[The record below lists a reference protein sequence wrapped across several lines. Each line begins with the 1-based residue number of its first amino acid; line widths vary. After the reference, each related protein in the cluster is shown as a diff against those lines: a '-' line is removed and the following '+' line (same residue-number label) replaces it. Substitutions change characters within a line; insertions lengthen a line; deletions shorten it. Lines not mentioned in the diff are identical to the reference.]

1 MTKLNKNMLE
11 RGGLMIEA
19 LAMLGLIAVVTP
31 TMYKKSAE
39 RTLEVEDINTA
50 TTVRTYM
57 NAVEAF
63 MNNEYGTLMGQP
75 ELNADGQIADPNARR
90 GFFYESAD
98 DVTIG
103 RPIGSRDFHGQAGDP
118 VLRLDLQQ
126 DLTPYLPYHFETNN
140 PLYDYAQ
147 PEAVIVK
154 NGNNLTAFVQFP
166 ARQGQADGIGQ
177 ERTAR
182 IASLVGAT
190 GGYVL
195 SDGQQA
201 RGVGGVWSLNNDN
214 MNALFTNGAGNPY
227 SLVTASA
234 NVAMDTNGG
243 QLDNDKYLQ
252 RTREDDTDA
261 EGDELWR
268 NTMRTDLYMGGN
280 LNEDSNETQN
290 TNNQDNNTKHSIRS
304 IQSMIVGAE
313 KAPEVGRL
321 NPDKTPALDANN
333 HQIMD
338 EVTNYG
344 LYIYGTDGENY
355 ADAYIG
361 GALQAVANELY
372 VSTGRKIGEGAAPT
386 EEGAPDERY
395 GGAQF
400 LFGRVSD
407 DEYNTEIRGNGDIM
421 NMGSQGWI
429 YANLMSGNDHNRVTI
444 GGDGGIS
451 MDYYSQNKTT
461 SKKDEFHMALGE
473 TLLIGEYGK
482 NSGSNPSD
490 IENSYV
496 SIFADES
503 GAPWGYRSTTNAAGA
518 EAQVTGSLID
528 NMYGTT
534 STENPET
541 GETQTSSVAPNF
553 PVAIGANT
561 KVEGTLA
568 AAQMDTNRLRAANLE
583 AGSQKISDK
592 HKWLRADSTGV
603 FIRSPQ
609 AYYENN
615 LYGAGPGMSIVQNG
629 ILMTSNRS
637 RFVDGGAETTIN
649 GKGGGAYLMMKGTQG
664 YNAVA
669 EFGTQYIK
677 DTTTDAGRNTRIRVN
692 DSDVTGRYIDFI
704 FENKIA
710 GTGTTYDQNVQLRF
724 NTPYSPTQ
732 PDENQIAMTANPNN
746 GKKAG
751 DLVIQSQK
759 GAPKTD
765 GTADPS
771 KLRIRNSEVSV
782 DMLGNDMIIQQADS
796 SRRAKHKDATNK
808 ITTWQK
814 DEFRTIFQGGHVVL
828 NKANLKVYNESTKG
842 GFFVRGN
849 NAEDS
854 GGDSSVGAIKN
865 SYVDGEDAKYMAA
878 MHGNILF
885 TGAGMEKFGTG
896 VGATGKDRSGVK
908 YASFGA
914 YDRDAAVNIIADD
927 NATGDNTKYGS
938 VLVIDKNMYSS
949 NGGDFSIKSGAKL
962 DPKKNNDY
970 VGFDDVAYKADYQFR
985 DGDTNKGLMGGA
997 IYMRRGMMEI
1007 LPDSYK
1013 ANGKGNDADTGA
1025 GIVKAARFVANNNDY
1040 DTSGNPAYRVPVLV
1054 NDVAG
1059 TYEDDKYERY
1069 DTYMVNPAYTS
1080 VMHDIKLTTRGG
1092 ARLSD
1097 ILPDF
1102 INKGIYVANNT
1113 IKENANQ
1120 RKMEFELSSGL
1131 TVKNF
1136 TDEASVDE
1144 PVSPFMG
1151 AVPAPQCPPG
1161 YGRVITVAPV
1171 SFEMSQA
1178 GTPKLS
1184 DMNGFSTFY
1193 AATDDPLPEK
1203 MKAGGKNNHSST
1215 TQDSGLV
1222 DTKDN
1227 AAGDDGGVMS
1237 PSHELKYRELEWDPS
1252 DVTITANVSGG
1263 ADAEET
1269 NKTIKDISY
1278 NNKGVVNIS
1287 TLAAGKDSEGKPRRV
1302 KAYVLATATKDEDN
1316 VFKPLTFQQSTFLK
1330 TAAVPLVQGCKT
1342 LFGDGQ
1348 AEINTK
1354 CGKDSYVRAWAVLMG
1369 FIYPEKYYK
1378 TIIDAMSPNVGIFAN
1393 QGGTETFYWNIFPV
1407 LRDHLEAYAT
1417 VYCYYD
1423 RTNLYKHNAST
1434 GVLYVDPYDHLH
1446 HPPTGYKKTNREDIT
1461 EAEKNYLNRLNDP
1474 TLKYNETW

>member
-75 ELNADGQIADPNARR
+75 ELNADGQIANPNDRR

-98 DVTIG
+98 DVALN
-103 RPIGSRDFHGQAGDP
+103 RPIGSRDFHGNAGDP
-118 VLRLDLQQ
+118 VLELEVADLE
-126 DLTPYLPYHFETNN
+126 PYLPYHFEANN
-140 PLYDYAQ
+140 PLYDYAAPQ
-147 PEAVIVK
+147 ARIVK

-201 RGVGGVWSLNNDN
+201 RGVGGVWSLDNNN
-214 MNALFTNGAGNPY
+214 MNALFGGAGNPY

-290 TNNQDNNTKHSIRS
+290 TNGQDNNTKHSIRS

-313 KAPEVGRL
+313 KAPEVGRQ
-321 NPDKTPALDANN
+321 NPDGTPVNDEGG

-344 LYIYGTDGENY
+344 LYIYGTGTDNKDY
-355 ADAYIG
+355 ADAYIN

-372 VSTGRKIGEGAAPT
+372 ASKGRMIGEGPAPA
-386 EEGAPDERY
+386 EGSPDERY

-400 LFGRVSD
+400 LFGRESD
-407 DEYNTEIRGNGDIM
+407 SEYNTEIRGNGDIM

-429 YANLMSGNDHNRVTI
+429 YANLMNENEQNSVTI
-444 GGDGGIS
+444 GGEYGIA
-451 MDYYSQNKTT
+451 MDYTP
-461 SKKDEFHMALGE
+461 AGE
-473 TLLIGEYGK
+473 TSTENVLDIAIGNTVQISEHGK
-482 NSGSNPSD
+482 KTDGSNPSNV
-490 IENSYV
+490 EASSVN
-496 SIFADES
+496 IFYDGDAADEKD
-503 GAPWGYRSTTNAAGA
+503 APWGYRTTINASGA
-518 EAQVTGSLID
+518 DVQVTNKSLVHD
-528 NMYGTT
+528 MYVKTTT
-534 STENPET
+534 SEGVTTTT
-541 GETQTSSVAPNF
+541 GVEPNF

-583 AGSQKISDK
+583 AGSEKVGDAR
-592 HKWLRADSTGV
+592 KWLKATQDGV
-603 FIRSPQ
+603 FIRSPK
-609 AYYENN
+609 AYLDNGT
-615 LYGAGPGMSIVQNG
+615 YGAGPGMTVSHDG
-629 ILMTSNRS
+629 ILMSSNRS
-637 RFVDGGAETTIN
+637 RYATMYEETVEVDGN
-649 GKGGGAYLMMKGTQG
+649 GGGAYLIMNGPEGNSRAEIGAQYNQNGNMRGTRVQVAG
-664 YNAVA
+664 GTNSDSINFVFDGGKNASMP
-669 EFGTQYIK
+669 
-677 DTTTDAGRNTRIRVN
+677 VN
-692 DSDVTGRYIDFI
+692 YKNSKLSLTST
-704 FENKIA
+704 NM
-710 GTGTTYDQNVQLRF
+710 TN
-724 NTPYSPTQ
+724 
-732 PDENQIAMTANPNN
+732 NQIIMTANKNN
-746 GKKAG
+746 EKAG
-751 DLVIQSQK
+751 DLIIQADKGDMSENTEAPSQLK
-759 GAPKTD
+759 
-765 GTADPS
+765 
-771 KLRIRNSEVSV
+771 IRNSEVSI
-782 DMLGNDMIIQQADS
+782 DMLGNDMVIQQAAS
-796 SRRAKHKDATNK
+796 SRRAAHVNDADHSNTAWNNN
-808 ITTWQK
+808 
-814 DEFRTIFQGGHVVL
+814 EFRTIFQGGHVVL
-828 NKANLKVYNESTKG
+828 NAANLKVYNKTNKG
-842 GFFVRGN
+842 GLFVRGN
-849 NAEDS
+849 SDTDS
-854 GGDSSVGAIKN
+854 GGDSSVGAITN
-865 SYVDGEDAKYMAA
+865 SYIDGEDAKYMAA
-878 MHGNILF
+878 MHGNMIF

-896 VGATGKDRSGVK
+896 EGATGKDRSGVK
-908 YASFGA
+908 YASVGA

-927 NATGDNTKYGS
+927 SATGTNTKYGS

-949 NGGDFSIKSGAKL
+949 NGADMNIKSGAQL
-962 DPKKNNDY
+962 DANGNYTAFNDS
-970 VGFDDVAYKADYQFR
+970 AYNADFQFR
-985 DGDTNKGLMGGA
+985 DGDTQKGLMGGA

-1007 LPDSYK
+1007 LPDTYNP
-1013 ANGKGNDADTGA
+1013 NGDADTGA
-1025 GIVKAARFVANNNDY
+1025 GIVKAARFVANNWDG
-1040 DTSGNPAYRVPVLV
+1040 SEVVKVPVLV

-1059 TYEDDKYERY
+1059 TYEASDYKRY

-1113 IKENANQ
+1113 IKENANN
-1120 RKMEFELSSGL
+1120 RKMEFKLSSGL
-1131 TVKNF
+1131 TVAGF
-1136 TDEASVDE
+1136 TSEASVDE
-1144 PVSPFMG
+1144 AVSPYMG

-1171 SFEMSQA
+1171 SFEMAQA
-1178 GTPKLS
+1178 GTPKLTS
-1184 DMNGFSTFY
+1184 MNGTSTFY

-1203 MKAGGKNNHSST
+1203 MKTGTAGDYST
-1215 TQDSGLV
+1215 TSGDSGLV
-1222 DTKDN
+1222 DEKDN
-1227 AAGDDGGVMS
+1227 SAGDDGGVMS

-1252 DVTITANVSGG
+1252 NVVITANVSGG
-1263 ADAEET
+1263 ADTSEA

-1278 NNKGVVNIS
+1278 SSTGVVDIS
-1287 TLAAGKDSEGKPRRV
+1287 TMASGRDAEGHARRV
-1302 KAYVLATATKDEDN
+1302 KAYVLATATNNTDN
-1316 VFKPLTFQQSTFLK
+1316 TFKPLTFQQSTFLK
-1330 TAAVPLVQGCKT
+1330 TAAVPLVQGCT
-1342 LFGDGQ
+1342 TQFGDGQ
-1348 AEINTK
+1348 SQITTK
-1354 CGKDSYVRAWAVLMG
+1354 CGEGSYVRAWGVLMG

-1378 TIIDAMSPNVGIFAN
+1378 TIINTLQPGIFAN
-1393 QGGTETFYWNIFPV
+1393 HGGTETFYWNIFPV

-1423 RTNLYKHNAST
+1423 RTDLYGHNAST
-1434 GVLYVDPYDHLH
+1434 GIAHVDPYDHLH
-1446 HPPTGYKKTNREDIT
+1446 NPPASYMKQQTSTQQQQYIK
-1461 EAEKNYLNRLNDP
+1461 RLNDP

>member
-75 ELNADGQIADPNARR
+75 KLNADGQIANPNDRR

-103 RPIGSRDFHGQAGDP
+103 RPIGSRDFHGNAGDP
-118 VLRLDLQQ
+118 VLELKVADLE
-126 DLTPYLPYHFETNN
+126 PYLPYHFEANN
-140 PLYDYAQ
+140 PLYDYAAPQ
-147 PEAVIVK
+147 ARIVK

-166 ARQGQADGIGQ
+166 ARQDQADGIGQ

-201 RGVGGVWSLNNDN
+201 RGVGGVWSLDNNN
-214 MNALFTNGAGNPY
+214 MNALFGGAGKPY

-261 EGDELWR
+261 KGDELWR

-280 LNEDSNETQN
+280 LNDDSNETQN
-290 TNNQDNNTKHSIRS
+290 TNGQDNNTKHSIRS

-321 NPDKTPALDANN
+321 NPDKTPALDANKN
-333 HQIMD
+333 QIMD

-344 LYIYGTDGENY
+344 LYIYGTGTDNKDY
-355 ADAYIG
+355 ADAYIN

-372 VSTGRKIGEGAAPT
+372 ASKGRMIGEGAAPT
-386 EEGAPDERY
+386 EEGKPDERY

-429 YANLMSGNDHNRVTI
+429 YANLMSGDNSISI
-444 GGDGGIS
+444 GGDNGIA
-451 MDYYSQNKTT
+451 MDYTPAGET
-461 SKKDEFHMALGE
+461 SPENVLDIALGN
-473 TLLIGEYGK
+473 TVLIGEHGK
-482 NSGSNPSD
+482 QNNGSNPSN
-490 IENSYV
+490 IEQSYV

-615 LYGAGPGMSIVQNG
+615 SYGAGPGMSIVQNG

-637 RFVDGGAETTIN
+637 SFVDGGAETTIN

-669 EFGTQYIK
+669 EFGTQYIQN
-677 DTTTDAGRNTRIRVN
+677 TTTGAGRNTRIRVN
-692 DSDVTGRYIDFI
+692 DNDVTGRFIDFI
-704 FENKIA
+704 FETKIA

-724 NTPYSPTQ
+724 NAPYSPRSV
-732 PDENQIAMTANPNN
+732 DGNQIAMTANPNN
-746 GKKAG
+746 GDKAG

-759 GAPKTD
+759 SAFKTD
-765 GTADPS
+765 GTRDPS

-782 DMLGNDMIIQQADS
+782 DMLGNDMVIQQADN
-796 SRRAKHKDATNK
+796 SRRAERKDATNK
-808 ITTWQK
+808 ITTRK
-814 DEFRTIFQGGHVVL
+814 NDEFRTIFQGGHVVL
-828 NKANLKVYNESTKG
+828 NKANLKVYNSSTKG

-878 MHGNILF
+878 MHGNMIF

-896 VGATGKDRSGVK
+896 AGATGKDRSGVK
-908 YASFGA
+908 YASVGA

-962 DPKKNNDY
+962 DPKKNNNY
-970 VGFDDVAYKADYQFR
+970 VGFDDKAYKADYQFR
-985 DGDTNKGLMGGA
+985 DGDTQKGLMGGA

-1007 LPDSYK
+1007 LPDSYNK
-1013 ANGKGNDADTGA
+1013 EGDADTGA

-1059 TYEDDKYERY
+1059 TYEASDYKRY

-1113 IKENANQ
+1113 IKENANN
-1120 RKMEFELSSGL
+1120 RKMEFKLSSGL
-1131 TVKNF
+1131 TVAGF
-1136 TDEASVDE
+1136 TSEASVDE
-1144 PVSPFMG
+1144 AVSPYMG

-1161 YGRVITVAPV
+1161 YGRVITVSPV
-1171 SFEMSQA
+1171 SFEMAQA
-1178 GTPKLS
+1178 GTPKLTN
-1184 DMNGFSTFY
+1184 MNGTSTFY
-1193 AATDDPLPEK
+1193 AAADDPLPAK
-1203 MKAGGKNNHSST
+1203 MKTGTAGDYSSSGK
-1215 TQDSGLV
+1215 DSGLV
-1222 DTKDN
+1222 DEKDN
-1227 AAGDDGGVMS
+1227 SAGNDGGVMS
-1237 PSHELKYRELEWDPS
+1237 PSHELKYRELDWDPS
-1252 DVTITANVSGG
+1252 NVVITANVSGG
-1263 ADAEET
+1263 ADTSEA

-1278 NNKGVVNIS
+1278 SSTGVVDIS
-1287 TLAAGKDSEGKPRRV
+1287 TMAAGRDAAGHARRV
-1302 KAYVLATATKDEDN
+1302 KAYVLATATNNTDN
-1316 VFKPLTFQQSTFLK
+1316 TFKPLTFQQSTFLK
-1330 TAAVPLVQGCKT
+1330 TAAVPLVQGCT
-1342 LFGDGQ
+1342 TQFGDGQ
-1348 AEINTK
+1348 SQITTK
-1354 CGKDSYVRAWAVLMG
+1354 CGNGAYVRAWGVLMG

-1378 TIIDAMSPNVGIFAN
+1378 TIINTLQPGIFAN
-1393 QGGTETFYWNIFPV
+1393 HGGTETFYWNIFPV

-1423 RTNLYKHNAST
+1423 RTDLYGHNAST
-1434 GVLYVDPYDHLH
+1434 GIAHVDPYDHLH
-1446 HPPTGYKKTNREDIT
+1446 NPPESYKKQQKSTQQQQYI
-1461 EAEKNYLNRLNDP
+1461 KRLNDP

>member
-75 ELNADGQIADPNARR
+75 ELNADGGVADPNARR

-103 RPIGSRDFHGQAGDP
+103 RPIGSRDFHGNAGDP
-118 VLRLDLQQ
+118 VLELTVDDLE
-126 DLTPYLPYHFETNN
+126 PYLPYHFEANN
-140 PLYDYAQ
+140 PLYDYAAPQ
-147 PEAVIVK
+147 ARIVK

-201 RGVGGVWSLNNDN
+201 RGVGGVWSLDNNN
-214 MNALFTNGAGNPY
+214 MNALFGGAGNPY

-290 TNNQDNNTKHSIRS
+290 TNGQDNNTKHSIRS

-313 KAPEVGRL
+313 KAPEVGRQ
-321 NPDKTPALDANN
+321 NADGTPVNDAEG
-333 HQIMD
+333 HQVMD

-344 LYIYGTDGENY
+344 LYIYGTGTDNKDY
-355 ADAYIG
+355 ADAYIN

-372 VSTGRKIGEGAAPT
+372 ASKGRMIGEGDAPA
-386 EEGAPDERY
+386 EGSPDERY

-400 LFGRVSD
+400 LFGRESD
-407 DEYNTEIRGNGDIM
+407 SEYNTEIRGNGDIM

-429 YANLMSGNDHNRVTI
+429 YANLMNENEQNSVTI
-444 GGDGGIS
+444 GGEYGIA
-451 MDYYSQNKTT
+451 MDYTP
-461 SKKDEFHMALGE
+461 AGE
-473 TLLIGEYGK
+473 GEGAENVLDIAIGNTVLIGEHGK
-482 NSGSNPSD
+482 KTDGSNPSN
-490 IENSYV
+490 IEASYV
-496 SIFADES
+496 NIFYDGDAADEKD
-503 GAPWGYRSTTNAAGA
+503 APWGYRTTTNASGA
-518 EAQVTGSLID
+518 DVQVTNKSLVHD
-528 NMYGTT
+528 MYVKTTT
-534 STENPET
+534 SEGVTTTT
-541 GETQTSSVAPNF
+541 GVEPNF

-568 AAQMDTNRLRAANLE
+568 AAQMDTNKLRAANLE
-583 AGSQKISDK
+583 AGSERVGDAR
-592 HKWLRADSTGV
+592 KWLKATQNGV
-603 FIRSPQ
+603 FVRSPK
-609 AYYENN
+609 AY
-615 LYGAGPGMSIVQNG
+615 LDDGTYGAGPGMNIIQNG

-637 RFVDGGAETTIN
+637 RYSTMYEEGSEVEGN
-649 GKGGGAYLMMKGTQG
+649 GGGAYLIMKGLEGNSRAEIGAQYNQG
-664 YNAVA
+664 GTMRGTRVQVA
-669 EFGTQYIK
+669 G
-677 DTTTDAGRNTRIRVN
+677 GSSS
-692 DSDVTGRYIDFI
+692 DSINLVFDGG
-704 FENKIA
+704 KS
-710 GTGTTYDQNVQLRF
+710 TGTIENYKNSKLSFTSTNMA
-724 NTPYSPTQ
+724 N
-732 PDENQIAMTANPNN
+732 NQIIMTANKNN
-746 GKKAG
+746 EKAG
-751 DLVIQSQK
+751 DLIIQADKGNMSENTEEPSQLK
-759 GAPKTD
+759 
-765 GTADPS
+765 
-771 KLRIRNSEVSV
+771 IRNSEVSI
-782 DMLGNDMIIQQADS
+782 DMLGNDLVIQQAAS
-796 SRRAKHKDATNK
+796 SRRAAHVNDADHSNTAWNNN
-808 ITTWQK
+808 
-814 DEFRTIFQGGHVVL
+814 EFRTIFQGGHVVL
-828 NKANLKVYNESTKG
+828 NEANLKVYNKTNKG
-842 GFFVRGN
+842 GLFVRGN
-849 NAEDS
+849 NDSDS
-854 GGDSSVGAIKN
+854 GGDSSVGAITN

-885 TGAGMEKFGTG
+885 TGAGAEKFGTG
-896 VGATGKDRSGVK
+896 EGATGKDRSGVK
-908 YASFGA
+908 YASVGA

-927 NATGDNTKYGS
+927 SATGTNTKYGS

-962 DPKKNNDY
+962 DTNNNY
-970 VGFDDVAYKADYQFR
+970 VGFNDTAYEADYQFR
-985 DGDTNKGLMGGA
+985 DGDTQKGLMGGA

-1007 LPDSYK
+1007 LPDSYN
-1013 ANGKGNDADTGA
+1013 AEGDADTGA

-1059 TYEDDKYERY
+1059 VYEASDYKRY

-1113 IKENANQ
+1113 IKENANN
-1120 RKMEFELSSGL
+1120 RKMEFKLSSGL
-1131 TVKNF
+1131 TVAGF
-1136 TDEASVDE
+1136 TSEASVDE
-1144 PVSPFMG
+1144 AVSPYMG

-1161 YGRVITVAPV
+1161 YGRVITVSPV
-1171 SFEMSQA
+1171 SFEMAQA
-1178 GTPKLS
+1178 GTPKLTS
-1184 DMNGFSTFY
+1184 MNGTSTFY
-1193 AATDDPLPEK
+1193 AATDDPLPAK
-1203 MKAGGKNNHSST
+1203 MKTGEAGDYSSSGK
-1215 TQDSGLV
+1215 DSGLV
-1222 DTKDN
+1222 DEKDN
-1227 AAGDDGGVMS
+1227 SAGDDGGVMS

-1252 DVTITANVSGG
+1252 NVVITANVSGG
-1263 ADAEET
+1263 ADTSEA

-1278 NNKGVVNIS
+1278 SSTGVVDIS
-1287 TLAAGKDSEGKPRRV
+1287 TLASGKDAEGHARRV
-1302 KAYVLATATKDEDN
+1302 KAYVLATATNNTDN
-1316 VFKPLTFQQSTFLK
+1316 TFKPLTFQQSTFLK
-1330 TAAVPLVQGCKT
+1330 TAAVPLVQGCT
-1342 LFGDGQ
+1342 TQFGDGQ
-1348 AEINTK
+1348 DQITSK
-1354 CGKDSYVRAWAVLMG
+1354 CGEGSYVRAWGVLMG

-1378 TIIDAMSPNVGIFAN
+1378 TIINTLQPGIFAN
-1393 QGGTETFYWNIFPV
+1393 HGGTETFYWNIFPV

-1423 RTNLYKHNAST
+1423 RTDLYEHNAST
-1434 GVLYVDPYDHLH
+1434 GIAHVDPYDHLH
-1446 HPPTGYKKTNREDIT
+1446 NPPASYMKQQTSSQQQQYIK
-1461 EAEKNYLNRLNDP
+1461 RLNDP